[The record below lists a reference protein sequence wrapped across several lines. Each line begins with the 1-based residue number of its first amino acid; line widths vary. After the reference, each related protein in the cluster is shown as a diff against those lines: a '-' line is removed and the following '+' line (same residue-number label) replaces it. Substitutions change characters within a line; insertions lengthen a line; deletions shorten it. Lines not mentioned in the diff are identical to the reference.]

1 MVAPVTYKVVPVP
14 TSPHIG
20 PQLVRHRRRRA
31 LTQEELAAAA
41 GVSVDVV
48 RRLEQGRRTSA
59 RLSTL
64 DALASAL
71 ECSTAALFTPEQR
84 IAAEPFLTVDG
95 IRHALT
101 APEALGLAD
110 PVEPTPADPAE
121 LREQMRR
128 VWALY
133 QDGAYTQ
140 VTVHLPELISQARA
154 AAREGGA
161 DAQVQAEGVLATAYQ
176 AAAGITITLG
186 HKDLAFL
193 AVERAMAAAR
203 ASGSHLHYAAAA
215 NFLSWV
221 YRRQGRLDD
230 AEKIATRAAEAVEP
244 PWSGANEEELAVFG
258 ALLINAA
265 GAAAR
270 SGGARR
276 CRDLTAVARSAAERL
291 GHNQIDQWAVFG
303 PGVVAMT
310 AVNDAVELDDLDLA
324 HHLIGQRPTTRG
336 VPASWRARYLLN
348 CAHTRVEL
356 RHDQQATAALLEAHR
371 IAPEWVRYHPQTHT
385 TMQTLLERGNGRR
398 TPDLVGLAHRLEV

>member
-1 MVAPVTYKVVPVP
+1 MP

-59 RLSTL
+59 RLATL
-64 DALASAL
+64 DVLADALG
-71 ECSTAALFTPEQR
+71 CTTAVLLTPEQCT
-84 IAAEPFLTVDG
+84 AAEPPLAVDG

-101 APEALGLAD
+101 SPEALGLIESA
-110 PVEPTPADPAE
+110 ESTPADPAE
-121 LREQMRR
+121 LREQIRR

-140 VTVHLPELISQARA
+140 VTVRLPELISQARA
-154 AAREGGA
+154 AARQGGG
-161 DAQVQAEGVLATAYQ
+161 DAQIQAEGVLATACQ
-176 AAAGITITLG
+176 AAAGVTITLG

-203 ASGSHLHYAAAA
+203 ASGSHLHHAAAA
-215 NFLSWV
+215 NFLSWI

-230 AEKIATRAAEAVEP
+230 AEKIATRAAETVEP
-244 PWSGANEEELAVFG
+244 PWSGATEEELAVFG
-258 ALLINAA
+258 ALLVNAA

-270 SGGARR
+270 AGGVRR
-276 CRDLTAVARSAAERL
+276 CLDLTAVARSAAERL
-291 GHNQIDQWAVFG
+291 GSDRIDQWAVFG

-324 HHLIGQRPTTRG
+324 HRLIGQVPTTRG

-371 IAPEWVRYHPQTHT
+371 SAPEWVRYHPQART
-385 TMQTLLERGNGRR
+385 TAQTLLERGNGRR
-398 TPDLVGLAHRLEV
+398 TPGLIGLAHRLEE